1 MVISR
6 HYLLRQAATECQWL
20 GLSSSRWKSF
30 LRHMELPDTAYPSW
44 TFPCATLAARSGIR
58 KTPET
63 RHA

>member
-1 MVISR
+1 MTVCR
-6 HYLLRQAATECQWL
+6 HHLLRPAAAEYQWL

-30 LRHMELPDTAYPSW
+30 LRQMELPDTAYPSW
-44 TFPCATLAARSGIR
+44 TFPCATLASRSGIR